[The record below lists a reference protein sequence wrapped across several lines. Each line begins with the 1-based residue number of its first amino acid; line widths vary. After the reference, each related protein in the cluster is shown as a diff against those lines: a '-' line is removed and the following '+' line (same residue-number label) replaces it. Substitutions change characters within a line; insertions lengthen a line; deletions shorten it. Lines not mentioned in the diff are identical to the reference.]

1 MNDTTYVELVSV
13 DGPGNFFVYNTDSFG
28 VPSVGIDSADGI
40 TSDDRLTVLAGSHG
54 HVNWTFDAEGDYEL
68 AFVVKGTLLDG
79 TSVESEPTTF
89 NFEVGHHD
97 DHGHDGHEPA
107 PVYHY
112 EEASNGDLSSDAA
125 NPTPIP
131 IEGAGEYKITGQTVN
146 YQGPNADPE
155 YFTIEIPA
163 GYEMTAIRMI
173 NWDQSD
179 FLNGL
184 PSIQLPFGNG
194 GFFGIG
200 EGSSLPVIASPDHF
214 PVAANA
220 LFGGAL
226 VGITPGAAAGDDVM
240 DDLQAGFNF
249 DPIAIPGFS
258 GNLGEGTYTFMLK
271 EGFGDASTFENF
283 TAFSL
288 VFEVTPAHGELE
300 AGHADIEVAYEEG
313 ELELHIHDED
323 TDMELEPGEVV
334 LAVPEAAESAVPDGA
349 NFAFLGNVGD
359 PLWILPQ
366 TAQSDVLFLGIAA
379 GEVESGVFMNDT
391 TYVELVSVDGP
402 GNFFVYNTD
411 SFGVPSVGIDSA
423 DGITSDD
430 RLTVLAGSHGHVNW
444 TFDAEGDYELA
455 FVVKGT
461 LLDSTSVESEPT
473 TFNFEVGHHDDDEHE
488 TFEQWTLD
496 NFGANPGDEA
506 SVDGN
511 PDLDDL
517 NNVLEFAFGTDPN
530 TPDSTE
536 LVVTDAQTLTTGT
549 PVLSTLTV
557 GDGVNFTVRFV
568 RRMDA
573 ESAGLTYNIQ
583 FSRDM
588 SEWETT
594 DQAPIMVATQGD
606 YEVVEVDFPFAMSN
620 GRKPQFFRVLAEL
633 SN

>member
-1 MNDTTYVELVSV
+1 MNLRQPLLLSAAIAGFLTLSAWSEEDHDHDHGGGKVELGVGHADVQVTYEDDKLGIHIYDQIEDVEIAPDDLIILLPEAAEAAVPANTDFAFLGSVGDPLWILPQNAIPNVLFLGIAADNLESGIFLDDTTRVELVSIE
-13 DGPGNFFVYNTDSFG
+13 GPGHFFAYDTDAFG
-28 VPSVGIDSADGI
+28 APNVQINSADGI
-40 TSDDRLTVLAGSHG
+40 TGDDRLTVAAGAHF
-54 HVNWTFDAEGDYEL
+54 HVDMTFNAEGDYKL
-68 AFVVKGTLLDG
+68 TFVVKAALPDG
-79 TSVESEPTTF
+79 APVESEPITL

-97 DHGHDGHEPA
+97 DDGHDGH
-107 PVYHY
+107 
-112 EEASNGDLSSDAA
+112 D
-125 NPTPIP
+125 
-131 IEGAGEYKITGQTVN
+131 
-146 YQGPNADPE
+146 
-155 YFTIEIPA
+155 
-163 GYEMTAIRMI
+163 
-173 NWDQSD
+173 
-179 FLNGL
+179 
-184 PSIQLPFGNG
+184 
-194 GFFGIG
+194 
-200 EGSSLPVIASPDHF
+200 
-214 PVAANA
+214 
-220 LFGGAL
+220 
-226 VGITPGAAAGDDVM
+226 
-240 DDLQAGFNF
+240 
-249 DPIAIPGFS
+249 
-258 GNLGEGTYTFMLK
+258 
-271 EGFGDASTFENF
+271 
-283 TAFSL
+283 
-288 VFEVTPAHGELE
+288 HGELE

-411 SFGVPSVGIDSA
+411 SFGVPSVSIDSA

-444 TFDAEGDYELA
+444 TFDAEGDYEVA

-461 LLDSTSVESEPT
+461 LLDGTSIESEPT
-473 TFNFEVGHHDDDEHE
+473 TFNFEVGHHDDDGHE

>member
-1 MNDTTYVELVSV
+1 MNLRQPLLLSAAIAGFLTLPAWSEEDHDHNHGGGKVELEVGHSDVQVTYEDDKLGIHIYDQIEDVEIAPDDLIILLPEAAEAAVPANTDFAFLGSIGDPLWILPQNAIPNVLFLGIAADNLESGIFLDDTTRVELVSIE
-13 DGPGNFFVYNTDSFG
+13 GPGHFFAYDTDAFG
-28 VPSVGIDSADGI
+28 APNVQINSADGI
-40 TSDDRLTVLAGSHG
+40 TGDDRLTVAAGAHF
-54 HVNWTFDAEGDYEL
+54 HVDMTFNAEGDYKL
-68 AFVVKGTLLDG
+68 TFVVKAALPDG
-79 TSVESEPTTF
+79 APVESEPITL

-97 DHGHDGHEPA
+97 DDGHDGH
-107 PVYHY
+107 
-112 EEASNGDLSSDAA
+112 G
-125 NPTPIP
+125 
-131 IEGAGEYKITGQTVN
+131 
-146 YQGPNADPE
+146 
-155 YFTIEIPA
+155 
-163 GYEMTAIRMI
+163 
-173 NWDQSD
+173 
-179 FLNGL
+179 
-184 PSIQLPFGNG
+184 
-194 GFFGIG
+194 
-200 EGSSLPVIASPDHF
+200 
-214 PVAANA
+214 
-220 LFGGAL
+220 
-226 VGITPGAAAGDDVM
+226 
-240 DDLQAGFNF
+240 
-249 DPIAIPGFS
+249 
-258 GNLGEGTYTFMLK
+258 
-271 EGFGDASTFENF
+271 
-283 TAFSL
+283 
-288 VFEVTPAHGELE
+288 HGELE

-411 SFGVPSVGIDSA
+411 SFGVPSVSIDSA

-461 LLDSTSVESEPT
+461 LLDGTSVESEPT

-594 DQAPIMVATQGD
+594 DQAPIMVPPKATTRWLKSISLLQCLTDASPNSFG
-606 YEVVEVDFPFAMSN
+606 SLLN
-620 GRKPQFFRVLAEL
+620 SLIK
-633 SN
+633 S

>member
-1 MNDTTYVELVSV
+1 MNLRQPLLLSAAIAGFLTLPAWSEEDHDHDHGGGKVELGVGHSDVQVTYEDDKLGIHIYDQIEDVEIAPDDLIILLPEAAEAAVPANTDFAFLGSVGDPLWILPQNAIPNVLFLGIAADNLESGIFLDDTTRVELVSIE
-13 DGPGNFFVYNTDSFG
+13 GPGHFFAYDTDAFG
-28 VPSVGIDSADGI
+28 APNVQINSADGI
-40 TSDDRLTVLAGSHG
+40 TGDDRLTVAAGAHF
-54 HVNWTFDAEGDYEL
+54 HVDMTFNAEGDYKL
-68 AFVVKGTLLDG
+68 TFVVKAALPDG
-79 TSVESEPTTF
+79 APVESEPITL

-97 DHGHDGHEPA
+97 DDGHDGH
-107 PVYHY
+107 
-112 EEASNGDLSSDAA
+112 D
-125 NPTPIP
+125 
-131 IEGAGEYKITGQTVN
+131 
-146 YQGPNADPE
+146 
-155 YFTIEIPA
+155 
-163 GYEMTAIRMI
+163 
-173 NWDQSD
+173 
-179 FLNGL
+179 
-184 PSIQLPFGNG
+184 
-194 GFFGIG
+194 
-200 EGSSLPVIASPDHF
+200 
-214 PVAANA
+214 
-220 LFGGAL
+220 
-226 VGITPGAAAGDDVM
+226 
-240 DDLQAGFNF
+240 
-249 DPIAIPGFS
+249 
-258 GNLGEGTYTFMLK
+258 
-271 EGFGDASTFENF
+271 
-283 TAFSL
+283 
-288 VFEVTPAHGELE
+288 HGELE

-313 ELELHIHDED
+313 ELELHIHDEE

-411 SFGVPSVGIDSA
+411 SFGAPSVSINSA

-444 TFDAEGDYELA
+444 TFDAEGDYEVA

-461 LLDSTSVESEPT
+461 LLDGTSIESEPT
-473 TFNFEVGHHDDDEHE
+473 TFNFEVGHHDDDGHE

>member
-1 MNDTTYVELVSV
+1 
-13 DGPGNFFVYNTDSFG
+13 
-28 VPSVGIDSADGI
+28 
-40 TSDDRLTVLAGSHG
+40 
-54 HVNWTFDAEGDYEL
+54 
-68 AFVVKGTLLDG
+68 
-79 TSVESEPTTF
+79 
-89 NFEVGHHD
+89 
-97 DHGHDGHEPA
+97 
-107 PVYHY
+107 
-112 EEASNGDLSSDAA
+112 
-125 NPTPIP
+125 
-131 IEGAGEYKITGQTVN
+131 
-146 YQGPNADPE
+146 
-155 YFTIEIPA
+155 
-163 GYEMTAIRMI
+163 
-173 NWDQSD
+173 
-179 FLNGL
+179 
-184 PSIQLPFGNG
+184 
-194 GFFGIG
+194 
-200 EGSSLPVIASPDHF
+200 
-214 PVAANA
+214 
-220 LFGGAL
+220 
-226 VGITPGAAAGDDVM
+226 
-240 DDLQAGFNF
+240 
-249 DPIAIPGFS
+249 
-258 GNLGEGTYTFMLK
+258 
-271 EGFGDASTFENF
+271 
-283 TAFSL
+283 
-288 VFEVTPAHGELE
+288 
-300 AGHADIEVAYEEG
+300 
-313 ELELHIHDED
+313 
-323 TDMELEPGEVV
+323 
-334 LAVPEAAESAVPDGA
+334 
-349 NFAFLGNVGD
+349 NVGD

-411 SFGVPSVGIDSA
+411 SFGVPSVSIDSA

>member
-1 MNDTTYVELVSV
+1 MNLRQPLLLSAAIAGFLTLPAWSEEDHDHGGGKVELGVGHSDVQVTYEDDNLGIHIHDQIEDVEIAPDDLIILLPEAAEAAVPANTDFAFLGSIGDPLWILPQNAIPNVLFLGIAADNLESGIFLDDTTRVELVSIE
-13 DGPGNFFVYNTDSFG
+13 GPGHFFAYDTDAFG
-28 VPSVGIDSADGI
+28 APNVQINSADGI
-40 TSDDRLTVLAGSHG
+40 TGDDRLTVAAGAHF
-54 HVNWTFDAEGDYEL
+54 HVDMTFNAEGDYKL
-68 AFVVKGTLLDG
+68 TFVVKAALPDG
-79 TSVESEPTTF
+79 APVESEPITL

-97 DHGHDGHEPA
+97 DDGHDGH
-107 PVYHY
+107 
-112 EEASNGDLSSDAA
+112 G
-125 NPTPIP
+125 
-131 IEGAGEYKITGQTVN
+131 
-146 YQGPNADPE
+146 
-155 YFTIEIPA
+155 
-163 GYEMTAIRMI
+163 
-173 NWDQSD
+173 
-179 FLNGL
+179 
-184 PSIQLPFGNG
+184 
-194 GFFGIG
+194 
-200 EGSSLPVIASPDHF
+200 
-214 PVAANA
+214 
-220 LFGGAL
+220 
-226 VGITPGAAAGDDVM
+226 
-240 DDLQAGFNF
+240 
-249 DPIAIPGFS
+249 
-258 GNLGEGTYTFMLK
+258 
-271 EGFGDASTFENF
+271 
-283 TAFSL
+283 
-288 VFEVTPAHGELE
+288 HGELE

-402 GNFFVYNTD
+402 GNFFGYNTD
-411 SFGVPSVGIDSA
+411 SFGVPSVSIDSA